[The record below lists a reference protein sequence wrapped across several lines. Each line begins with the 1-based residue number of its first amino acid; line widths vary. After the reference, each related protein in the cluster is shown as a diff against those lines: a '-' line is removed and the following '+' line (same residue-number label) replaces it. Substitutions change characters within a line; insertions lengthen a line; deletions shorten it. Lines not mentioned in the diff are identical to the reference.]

1 MKILKNK
8 VIFFLIIVFFVVLS
22 SLILTPQALLSQN
35 QFPKPVG
42 HVNDFANVIPAA
54 TERKI
59 AAICLEVKQKTGAE
73 IAILTVE
80 TIGDQQY
87 TDYTIRLMEDEN
99 WQLGEQ
105 GKDNGVLI
113 FQTVQERKFRIEV
126 GYGLEGIIPDGL
138 AGEIRDRYVFPF
150 FRKGDYGNG
159 LLAGTQAIAGIIAR
173 DAGVEITGAVRINQ
187 DRRAVRKKSPVASL
201 FKFFFNRSYF
211 LIFPWWRTRK
221 KKRKWSFTLASF
233 GRPHERRTRVWG
245 IQRRGQLWRWIR
257 RLWRR
262 RLRRGRSRRKLLE
275 VLIFLNNLEH
285 VNG

>member
-1 MKILKNK
+1 MKISRNRTSYSS
-8 VIFFLIIVFFVVLS
+8 VVFFVVLS
-22 SLILTPQALLSQN
+22 FLIFPPQAFSQN
-35 QFPKPVG
+35 QFPNPVG

-87 TDYTIRLMEDEN
+87 TDYTIRLLEDEN

-150 FRKGDYGNG
+150 FKKGDYGNG

-173 DAGVEITGAVRINQ
+173 DAGVEITGAVQISRG
-187 DRRAVRKKSPVASL
+187 RRAVRKKSPAASL
-201 FKFFFNRSYF
+201 MKFLLIA
-211 LIFPWWRTRK
+211 LIFL
-221 KKRKWSFTLASF
+221 FF
-233 GRPHERRTRVWG
+233 
-245 IQRRGQLWRWIR
+245 RGGG
-257 RLWRR
+257 
-262 RLRRGRSRRKLLE
+262 RRGRRGGGLLP
-275 VLIFLNNLEH
+275 LLLLGGLMGGGRGSGGFS
-285 VNG
+285 GGGSFGGGFGGFGGGGFGGGGAGGSY

>member
-8 VIFFLIIVFFVVLS
+8 VISILSIVFFVGLL

-150 FRKGDYGNG
+150 FKKGDYGNG

-187 DRRAVRKKSPVASL
+187 DRRAVRRKSPVASL
-201 FKFFFNRSYF
+201 FKFF
-211 LIFPWWRTRK
+211 LI
-221 KKRKWSFTLASF
+221 A
-233 GRPHERRTRVWG
+233 
-245 IQRRGQLWRWIR
+245 
-257 RLWRR
+257 
-262 RLRRGRSRRKLLE
+262 
-275 VLIFLNNLEH
+275 LIFLFFRGGGRGRRRGSGVLPWLLL
-285 VNG
+285 GGLMSGGRGYGGFSGGGSFGGGFGGFGGGGFGGGGAGGSY

>member
-1 MKILKNK
+1 MKISRNRASYFS
-8 VIFFLIIVFFVVLS
+8 VVFFVVLS
-22 SLILTPQALLSQN
+22 FLIFPPQALLSQI

-54 TERKI
+54 TEKKI

-87 TDYTIRLMEDEN
+87 TDYTIRLLEDEN

-138 AGEIRDRYVFPF
+138 AGEIRDGYVFPF
-150 FRKGDYGNG
+150 FKKGDYGNG

-187 DRRAVRKKSPVASL
+187 GRRAVRKKSPAASL
-201 FKFFFNRSYF
+201 IKFLFIA
-211 LIFPWWRTRK
+211 LIFL
-221 KKRKWSFTLASF
+221 FL
-233 GRPHERRTRVWG
+233 
-245 IQRRGQLWRWIR
+245 RGGG
-257 RLWRR
+257 
-262 RLRRGRSRRKLLE
+262 RRGRRGGGLLP
-275 VLIFLNNLEH
+275 LLLLGGLMGGGRGSGGFS
-285 VNG
+285 GGGSFGGGFGGFGGGGFGGGGAGGSY

>member
-1 MKILKNK
+1 MKISRNK
-8 VIFFLIIVFFVVLS
+8 VFYFSVIFFVAFRFLISSSQVLF
-22 SLILTPQALLSQN
+22 SQN

-42 HVNDFANVIPAA
+42 HVNDFANVISAA

-59 AAICLEVKQKTGAE
+59 AAICLEVKQKTGVE

-150 FRKGDYGNG
+150 FKKGDYGNG

-187 DRRAVRKKSPVASL
+187 ERRAVRRKSPVASL
-201 FKFFFNRSYF
+201 FKFF
-211 LIFPWWRTRK
+211 LI
-221 KKRKWSFTLASF
+221 A
-233 GRPHERRTRVWG
+233 
-245 IQRRGQLWRWIR
+245 
-257 RLWRR
+257 
-262 RLRRGRSRRKLLE
+262 
-275 VLIFLNNLEH
+275 LIFLFFRGGGRGRRRGSGVLPWLLL
-285 VNG
+285 GGLMSGGRGYGGFSGGGSFGGGFGGFGGGGFGGGGAGGSY